1 MLWIFAF
8 LSLLLAVF
16 ALICRSLWWMIGS
29 AAIYTPFTLY
39 LGMTPRFRY
48 VPFFLIFFL
57 LAGLAAWT
65 GRQWLGWLFMSPVT
79 LFTLYVEIS

>member
-16 ALICRSLWWMIGS
+16 ALICRSLWWMIAS
-29 AAIYTPFTLY
+29 AAIYAPFALY

-57 LAGLAAWT
+57 LRSSPPGPAGNGSA
-65 GRQWLGWLFMSPVT
+65 GFS
-79 LFTLYVEIS
+79 